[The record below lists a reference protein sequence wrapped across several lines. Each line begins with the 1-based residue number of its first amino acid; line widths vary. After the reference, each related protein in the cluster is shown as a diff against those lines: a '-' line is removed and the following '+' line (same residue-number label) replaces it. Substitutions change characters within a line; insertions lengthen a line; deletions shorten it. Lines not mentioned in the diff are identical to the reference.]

1 MNETISTQLAHRSI
15 RQFTDQPVGEETMGT
30 LFDVAMAAPTS
41 RGFQHA
47 GIIRIKS
54 PELRQE
60 LARIGTQP
68 YIADAPELM
77 VFIVDTRRNYRILE
91 EQGLDTSVAT
101 SADVFRE
108 GFTDALLMAQN
119 LAVAAESLGLGV
131 CYLGSVLNDYVALIK
146 ALKLPAYTFPVV
158 GLMLGHPNQEPQLK
172 PRMPKQM
179 RVMED
184 TYSEPESWM
193 ATLTEYD
200 AEMHTY
206 YDLRDANNRVD
217 EFTTQVARKLQ
228 SRPSRDLFFEHVVN
242 QGFDVK

>member
-1 MNETISTQLAHRSI
+1 MNETIRTQLAHRSI
-15 RQFTDQPVGEETMGT
+15 RQFTSEPVGEETMGT
-30 LFDVAMAAPTS
+30 LFDVTMAASSS

-47 GIIRIKS
+47 GIIRIKDRA
-54 PELRQE
+54 LREE

-77 VFIVDTRRNYRILE
+77 VFIVDVRRNYRILE
-91 EQGLDTSVAT
+91 EQGLDTAVAT

-119 LAVAAESLGLGV
+119 LTVAAESLGLGV
-131 CYLGSVLNDYVALIK
+131 CYLGSVLNDYAALIE
-146 ALKLPAYTFPVV
+146 ALKLPKYTFPVV

-172 PRMPKQM
+172 PRMPKQL

-193 ATLTEYD
+193 DELKEYD
-200 AEMHTY
+200 AKMHTY

-242 QGFDVK
+242 QGFDVE

>member
-1 MNETISTQLAHRSI
+1 MNETIKSQLAHRSI
-15 RQFTDQPVGEETMGT
+15 RQFTDDPVSAHTMDT

-47 GIIRIKS
+47 GIIRVK
-54 PELRQE
+54 ERALREE
-60 LARIGTQP
+60 LARIATQP
-68 YIADAPELM
+68 YIAEAPELM
-77 VFIVDTRRNYRILE
+77 VFIVDARRSYRILQ
-91 EQGLDTSVAT
+91 EQGMDTSVAT

-131 CYLGSVLNDYVALIK
+131 CYLGSVLNDYASLIK

-172 PRMPKQM
+172 PRMPKKL
-179 RVMED
+179 RVMDD
-184 TYSEPESWM
+184 TYREPDSWL
-193 ATLTEYD
+193 AALKEYD

-217 EFTTQVARKLQ
+217 EYTTQIAKKL
-228 SRPSRDLFFEHVVN
+228 SSLPSRDLFFGHVES
-242 QGFDVK
+242 QGFAVK

>member
-1 MNETISTQLAHRSI
+1 MNETIDSQLAHRSI
-15 RQFTDQPVGEETMGT
+15 RQFTGEPVAEDTMNT

-47 GIIRIKS
+47 GIIRVKDHA
-54 PELRQE
+54 LRAE

-77 VFIVDTRRNYRILE
+77 VFIVDARRSYRILE

-108 GFTDALLMAQN
+108 GFTDAVLMAQN

-131 CYLGSVLNDYVALIK
+131 CYLGSVLNDYAALIK
-146 ALKLPAYTFPVV
+146 ALKLPEYTFPVV
-158 GLMLGHPNQEPQLK
+158 GLMLGHPNQKPQLK
-172 PRMPKQM
+172 PRMPRQL

-184 TYSEPESWM
+184 SYSEPSSWLDE
-193 ATLTEYD
+193 LTEYD
-200 AEMHTY
+200 AIMHTY

-217 EFTTQVARKLQ
+217 EFTTQIAKKLT
-228 SRPSRDLFFEHVVN
+228 SRPSRDLFFDHVEA
-242 QGFDVK
+242 QGFSVK